1 MDVDLEKREGERD
14 ICICM
19 CDKMNND
26 KLFPIPFLV
35 ISPKKKIFNRKVDD
49 IEKKVLSARYTVSM
63 DIISRIIGL

>member
-1 MDVDLEKREGERD
+1 M
-14 ICICM
+14 IMIM
-19 CDKMNND
+19 